1 MSVRAKVYKQFEHLK
16 GVFDL
21 HDEVEIIPKLS
32 TERRVVSTKR
42 IETWEGKPYASKLLK
57 SIVVDDVVA
66 EIGSY
71 LGFTKL

>member
-1 MSVRAKVYKQFEHLK
+1 MSVRAKVCKQFEHLK

-21 HDEVEIIPKLS
+21 NDEVEIIPKLS

-57 SIVVDDVVA
+57 SIYKNVRC
-66 EIGSY
+66 
-71 LGFTKL
+71 FTFNYIEDIA